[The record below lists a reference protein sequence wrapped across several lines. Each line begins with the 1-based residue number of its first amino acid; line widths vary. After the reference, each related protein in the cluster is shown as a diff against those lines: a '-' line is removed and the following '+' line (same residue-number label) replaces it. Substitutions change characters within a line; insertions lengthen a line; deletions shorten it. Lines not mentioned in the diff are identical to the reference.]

1 MRIFRDLIATAL
13 VVVVFVA
20 LLEVGMRLA
29 GVRYEYSFYES
40 DPVIYTTYRP
50 NAEGW
55 EVKEGENPVR
65 INSLGM
71 RDRERSVA
79 PAPRTIRI
87 ALLGD
92 SLVAATQVPLE
103 KTMAQ
108 VLERNLNRTLGRA
121 GQSFEVLNFAQG
133 GSTLAQ
139 QYLMLRNRVWD
150 FQPQVVMV
158 FVSPISVP
166 TCSRRLD
173 TVAAPKPFFLI
184 RDGRLVPDP
193 RSHPP
198 AAASVEVRRRNGKL
212 KNLMNQYRL
221 LLLLRQ
227 AIGEGV
233 EKIAKVEGGIAAMA
247 RGSFA
252 EAETDVDDGRY
263 VYPVDIWFR
272 AHASAE
278 VEQAWQ
284 VAEGL
289 LGRIAEEARQHG
301 AELWLASIGTEVQEN
316 PDAVER
322 NAYLTAHGYQEVAY
336 SERRFEAFARRE
348 RIPYVGMSRRMLDY
362 AERNHVSVRGF
373 FNTPPNRGHWN
384 EVGNSAAAGIVI
396 GELFERSSVIRSA
409 QAKSLQAHR
418 TSPDG

>member
-1 MRIFRDLIATAL
+1 VL
-13 VVVVFVA
+13 FVA
-20 LLEVGMRLA
+20 LLEAGMRLT
-29 GVRYEYSFYES
+29 GIRYEYSFYES

-55 EVKEGENPVR
+55 EVKEGENHVR

-71 RDRERSVA
+71 RDRERTVT
-79 PAPRTIRI
+79 PAPGTIRI

-108 VLERNLNRTLGRA
+108 VLERTLNRTLGQA
-121 GQSFEVLNFAQG
+121 GQTFEVLNFAQG

-139 QYLMLRNRVWD
+139 QYLMLRERVWD
-150 FQPQVVMV
+150 FQPQIVMV

-173 TVAAPKPFFLI
+173 TVAAPKPFYLI
-184 RDGRLVPDP
+184 RDGHLVPDP

-198 AAASVEVRRRNGKL
+198 AAASLEARRRNGKL

-227 AIGEGV
+227 AIGQGA
-233 EKIAKVEGGIAAMA
+233 EKLQKVEGDIGALA
-247 RGSFA
+247 RGSSA
-252 EAETDVDDGRY
+252 EAQTDGDDDRY

-289 LGRIAEEARQHG
+289 LGRMVEEAHQHG
-301 AELWLASIGTEVQEN
+301 AELWLGSIGTEVQEN
-316 PDAVER
+316 PDPAVR
-322 NAYLTAHGYQEVAY
+322 NAYLETHGYHQIAY
-336 SERRFEAFARRE
+336 SEERFEAFAKRAGV
-348 RIPYVGMSRRMLDY
+348 PYLGMSRRMLDY
-362 AERNHVSVRGF
+362 AERHHVSVRGF

-384 EVGNSAAAGIVI
+384 VVGNSAAAGIV
-396 GELFERSSVIRSA
+396 GGDLFERSTVIRA
-409 QAKSLQAHR
+409 ARARSLQAHR
-418 TSPDG
+418 NGPDR

>member
-1 MRIFRDLIATAL
+1 MRIFRDLLATA
-13 VVVVFVA
+13 VVTLAFVG

-55 EVKEGENPVR
+55 EVKEGENRVR

-71 RDRERSVA
+71 RDRERSVV
-79 PAPRTIRI
+79 PAPGTIRI

-108 VLERNLNRTLGRA
+108 VLERALNNSLGRP

-139 QYLMLRNRVWD
+139 QYLMLRTRVWD
-150 FQPQVVMV
+150 FQPQIVMV

-173 TVAAPKPFFLI
+173 TVAAPKPFYLI
-184 RDGRLVPDP
+184 RDGRLVPDQT
-193 RSHPP
+193 SHPP
-198 AAASVEVRRRNGKL
+198 AAASSEARRRNGKL

-227 AIGEGV
+227 AVGEGIERV
-233 EKIAKVEGGIAAMA
+233 ERVEQRIGAAIE
-247 RGSFA
+247 GQSA
-252 EAETDVDDGRY
+252 EAETESDDERY

-289 LGRIAEEARQHG
+289 LGRIADETRHHE

-316 PDAVER
+316 PNTPER
-322 NAYLTAHGYQEVAY
+322 LAYLESHGYQAVGY
-336 SERRFEAFARRE
+336 SEERFAALAKRE
-348 RIPYVGMSRRMLDY
+348 GIPFLDMSPRMLDY
-362 AERNHVSVRGF
+362 SERNQVSVRGF
-373 FNTPPNRGHWN
+373 FNTPPNSGHWN
-384 EVGNSAAAGIVI
+384 EVGNAAAAGILLH
-396 GELFERSSVIRSA
+396 ELFERSAVIQNARA
-409 QAKSLQAHR
+409 RSLQAHR
-418 TSPDG
+418 AGPAR

>member
-1 MRIFRDLIATAL
+1 MRTFRDLVATAVIAVL
-13 VVVVFVA
+13 FVG

-55 EVKEGENPVR
+55 EIKEGENRVR

-79 PAPRTIRI
+79 PAPGTIRI

-108 VLERNLNRTLGRA
+108 VLERTLNHTLGQA
-121 GQSFEVLNFAQG
+121 GHSFEVLNFAQG

-150 FQPQVVMV
+150 FQPQIVMV

-166 TCSRRLD
+166 TCSRKLD
-173 TVAAPKPFFLI
+173 TVAAPKPFYLI

-198 AAASVEVRRRNGKL
+198 AAASVEIRRRNGKL
-212 KNLMNQYRL
+212 KNLMNEYRL

-233 EKIAKVEGGIAAMA
+233 EKIEKVEDEIGALTKGP
-247 RGSFA
+247 SA
-252 EAETDVDDGRY
+252 EADTEADDERY

-301 AELWLASIGTEVQEN
+301 AELWLASIGTEIQEN
-316 PDAVER
+316 PDAAER
-322 NAYLTAHGYQEVAY
+322 AAYLAAHGYQEVAY
-336 SERRFEAFARRE
+336 SEERFEALARRE
-348 RIPYVGMSRRMLDY
+348 GIPYLGMSPRMLDY
-362 AERNHVSVRGF
+362 AERNRVSVRGF

-384 EVGNSAAAGIVI
+384 QVGNAAAAGIVI
-396 GELFERSSVIRSA
+396 GELFERSAVIRSA
-409 QAKSLQAHR
+409 RAKSLQAHR
-418 TSPDG
+418 TSPER

>member
-1 MRIFRDLIATAL
+1 MRIFRDLIATA
-13 VVVVFVA
+13 VVVVLFVA
-20 LLEVGMRLA
+20 LLEVGLRLA

-55 EVKEGENPVR
+55 EVKEGENRVR

-71 RDRERSVA
+71 RDRERSVT
-79 PAPRTIRI
+79 PSPGTIRI

-92 SLVAATQVPLE
+92 SLVAATQVPIE

-108 VLERNLNRTLGRA
+108 VLERTLNRTLGQS

-139 QYLMLRNRVWD
+139 QYLMLRHRVWD
-150 FQPQVVMV
+150 FQPQIVMV

-173 TVAAPKPFFLI
+173 TVAAPKPFYLI

-198 AAASVEVRRRNGKL
+198 AAASLEVRRRNGTL

-227 AIGEGV
+227 ALGEGA
-233 EKIAKVEGGIAAMA
+233 EKIGRMEGEIGALAKGT
-247 RGSFA
+247 FA
-252 EAETDVDDGRY
+252 EAQAEADDERY

-278 VEQAWQ
+278 VEEAWQ

-301 AELWLASIGTEVQEN
+301 AELWLATIGTEIQEN
-316 PDAVER
+316 PDVAER
-322 NAYLTAHGYQEVAY
+322 TAYLTAHGYQEVAY
-336 SERRFEAFARRE
+336 SERRFETFARRE
-348 RIPYVGMSRRMLDY
+348 GIPYLGMSRPMLDY
-362 AERNHVSVRGF
+362 AEGNHVSVRGF

-384 EVGNSAAAGIVI
+384 EVGNAAAAGIVI
-396 GELFERSSVIRSA
+396 GELFERSAVIRSA
-409 QAKSLQAHR
+409 RAKSLQAHR
-418 TSPDG
+418 AGPDR

>member
-1 MRIFRDLIATAL
+1 MRIFRDLLATAVAVL
-13 VVVVFVA
+13 AFVA

-50 NAEGW
+50 NADGW
-55 EVKEGENPVR
+55 EVKEGENHVR

-71 RDRERSVA
+71 RDRERRVVA
-79 PAPRTIRI
+79 APGTIRI

-108 VLERNLNRTLGRA
+108 VLERTLNTRLGSS
-121 GQSFEVLNFAQG
+121 GHSFEVLNFAQG

-139 QYLMLRNRVWD
+139 QYLMLRSRVWD
-150 FQPQVVMV
+150 FQPQIVIV

-173 TVAAPKPFFLI
+173 TVAAPKPFYLV

-193 RSHPP
+193 RSRPP
-198 AAASVEVRRRNGKL
+198 AAASLEARRRNGKL

-227 AIGEGV
+227 AIGGGAE
-233 EKIAKVEGGIAAMA
+233 KVENLEKRIVTLTSG
-247 RGSFA
+247 RSA
-252 EAETDVDDGRY
+252 EAETETDDERY

-284 VAEGL
+284 VAERL
-289 LGRIAEEARQHG
+289 LGRIAGETRQQG
-301 AELWLASIGTEVQEN
+301 AELWLGSIGTEVQEN
-316 PDAVER
+316 PDAAER
-322 NAYLTAHGYQEVAY
+322 TAYLNRHGYGVVGY
-336 SERRFEAFARRE
+336 SEERFEAFAKRE
-348 RIPYVGMSRRMLDY
+348 GIPYLGMSPRMLAY
-362 AERNHVSVRGF
+362 AQRNNVSVRGF
-373 FNTPPNRGHWN
+373 FNTPRNRGHWN
-384 EVGNSAAAGIVI
+384 EVGNAAAAGIVF
-396 GELFERSSVIRSA
+396 GELVEHSVVIRRV
-409 QAKSLQAHR
+409 QAKSLQAHQSGPGR
-418 TSPDG
+418 

>member
-1 MRIFRDLIATAL
+1 MRIFRDLLTAA
-13 VVVVFVA
+13 VVAAVFVA
-20 LLEVGMRLA
+20 LLEGGMRLA
-29 GVRYEYSFYES
+29 GVRYEYSFFES

-55 EVKEGENPVR
+55 EVKEGENRVR

-71 RDRERSVA
+71 RDRERTLV
-79 PAPRTIRI
+79 PVPGTTRI
-87 ALLGD
+87 AMLGD

-103 KTMAQ
+103 NTMAQ
-108 VLERNLNRTLGRA
+108 VLERTLNNRLGQV

-150 FQPQVVMV
+150 FQPQILMV

-173 TVAAPKPFFLI
+173 TVAAPKPFYLI

-198 AAASVEVRRRNGKL
+198 ASASEEVRRRNGRL
-212 KNLMNQYRL
+212 KNLMNQFRL

-227 AIGEGV
+227 ALGEGA
-233 EKIAKVEGGIAAMA
+233 EKIEKLECEIGAIVKGT
-247 RGSFA
+247 SA
-252 EAETDVDDGRY
+252 EAETDDNERY

-272 AHASAE
+272 PHASAE

-289 LGRIAEEARQHG
+289 LGRMAEEARQHG

-316 PDAVER
+316 PNAAER
-322 NAYLTAHGYQEVAY
+322 TAYLAAHGYQEIAY
-336 SERRFEAFARRE
+336 SEERFEALARRE
-348 RIPYVGMSRRMLDY
+348 GIPYLGMSHRMLNY
-362 AERNHVSVRGF
+362 AERNRVSVRGF
-373 FNTPPNRGHWN
+373 FNTGPNRGHWN
-384 EVGNSAAAGIVI
+384 EVGNAAAAGIVI
-396 GELFERSSVIRSA
+396 DELLERSRVIRGA
-409 QAKSLQAHR
+409 RMKSLQAHR
-418 TSPDG
+418 TSPDR

>member
-1 MRIFRDLIATAL
+1 MRIFRDLIATA
-13 VVVVFVA
+13 VVVVLFVA

-55 EVKEGENPVR
+55 EVKEGENRVR

-71 RDRERSVA
+71 RDRERSVT
-79 PAPRTIRI
+79 PGPGTTRI

-92 SLVAATQVPLE
+92 SLVAATQVPIE

-108 VLERNLNRTLGRA
+108 VLERTLNRTLGQS

-150 FQPQVVMV
+150 FQPQIVMV

-166 TCSRRLD
+166 TCSRQLD
-173 TVAAPKPFFLI
+173 TVAAPKPFYLI

-227 AIGEGV
+227 SIGEAA
-233 EKIAKVEGGIAAMA
+233 EKIRRMEGEIGALAKGT
-247 RGSFA
+247 FA
-252 EAETDVDDGRY
+252 EAQTEADDERY

-289 LGRIAEEARQHG
+289 LGRIADEARQHD
-301 AELWLASIGTEVQEN
+301 AELWLAAIGTEVQEN
-316 PDAVER
+316 PDVAER
-322 NAYLTAHGYQEVAY
+322 TAYLTAHGYQEVAY
-336 SERRFEAFARRE
+336 SEQRFEAFARRE
-348 RIPYVGMSRRMLDY
+348 GIPYLGLSRPMLDY

-384 EVGNSAAAGIVI
+384 EVGNAAAAGIVI
-396 GELFERSSVIRSA
+396 GELFERSAVIRSA
-409 QAKSLQAHR
+409 RAKSLQAHR
-418 TSPDG
+418 AGPDR